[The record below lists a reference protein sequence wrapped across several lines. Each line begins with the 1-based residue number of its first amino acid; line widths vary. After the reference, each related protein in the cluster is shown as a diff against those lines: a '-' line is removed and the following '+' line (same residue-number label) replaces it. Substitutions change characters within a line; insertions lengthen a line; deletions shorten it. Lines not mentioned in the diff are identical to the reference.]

1 MFAPPDP
8 EMETLLELLAALED
22 FEEAA
27 RRYDA
32 RQAEIDAAADL
43 DAIEAIEQ
51 ALLRAG
57 NVRP

>member
-1 MFAPPDP
+1 MFASPDP
-8 EMETLLELLAALED
+8 EMETLLELLVALED